1 MGGKDQRA
9 RDVYQRLL
17 DEIGEAVILNDK
29 DRYTENF
36 LLPHSLQ
43 TLEKSFDIQTV
54 LVLEDFFDK
63 MVVRLKKLDVVEL
76 TRWCTVAEFI
86 DAKTIRGCHET
97 RLINRNV
104 VIVEDYIAL
113 STLTLVDGRWKV
125 SSSQYAEPNPSIPT
139 KVTE

>member
-1 MGGKDQRA
+1 MDRNNQRA

-17 DEIGEAVILNDK
+17 DEIGEAVIVEDK

-36 LLPHSLQ
+36 LLPHCLQ
-43 TLEKSFDIQTV
+43 TLDKSFDIQTV
-54 LVLEDFFDK
+54 LELENLFFK
-63 MVVRLKKLDVVEL
+63 MVERLKKFDVIEL
-76 TRWCTVAEFI
+76 TRWCTVANFV

-97 RLINRNV
+97 RLINRNF

-113 STLTLVDGRWKV
+113 STLTLVDGMWKV

-139 KVTE
+139 QVTK